1 MKKLLLLLLSLFF
14 VNPPAVLADE
24 FSYNEK
30 SLRNF
35 EVLDMSIGDN
45 LLDFMPEV
53 DIFYGIEKY
62 KSSNRYSHLKE
73 PDKFFEIT
81 VPKQEHELYDGAT
94 VFIKNTMP
102 RDYTIQGIRGYRYY
116 IEDFD
121 ACIKKRNQIAEILT
135 NFFPDAETGSLID
148 EDNEGITDTFSIG
161 YPAKNR
167 IIDVFCTD
175 LEETYRLEN
184 NFKEGLTFVVRNKEF
199 SDWVLDYK

>member
-1 MKKLLLLLLSLFF
+1 MKKLLLILLLSTSQITF
-14 VNPPAVLADE
+14 ADE
-24 FSYNEK
+24 YTYEEE

-35 EVLDMSIGDN
+35 EVLGMSIGDS

-53 DIFYGIEKY
+53 DILYGIEQHINL
-62 KSSNRYSHLKE
+62 NRYSYLKE
-73 PDKFFEIT
+73 PNKFLEIT
-81 VPKQEHELYDGAT
+81 VPKQEHELYDGAV
-94 VFIKNTMP
+94 VFIKNTIP
-102 RDYTIQGIRGYRYY
+102 KDYTIQGIRGSRYY

-121 ACIKKRNQIAEILT
+121 TCIKKRNQIAEILT

-167 IIDVFCTD
+167 IIDVFCSD
-175 LEETYRLEN
+175 LEETYRLKN

-199 SDWVLDYK
+199 SDWALDYK

>member
-1 MKKLLLLLLSLFF
+1 MKKLLLILLLSISQITS
-14 VNPPAVLADE
+14 ADE
-24 FSYNEK
+24 YSYNEE

-35 EVLDMSIGDN
+35 EVLGMSIGDN

-81 VPKQEHELYDGAT
+81 VPKQEHELYDGAD
-94 VFIKNTMP
+94 VFIKNTTTK
-102 RDYTIQGIRGYRYY
+102 DYSIQGIRGYRYY

-135 NFFPDAETGSLID
+135 NFFPDVKNGSLIT
-148 EDNEGITDTFSIG
+148 EDKNKITDNFSIG
-161 YPAKNR
+161 NSER
-167 IIDVFCTD
+167 IIDVNCID
-175 LEETYRLEN
+175 LEETYRLKN
-184 NFKEGLTFVVRNKEF
+184 NFKEGLEFVIRNKEF
-199 SDWVLDYK
+199 SDWALDYK

>member
-1 MKKLLLLLLSLFF
+1 MKKLPLLLSLLFF
-14 VNPPAVLADE
+14 LNSPVVSADE
-24 FSYNEK
+24 FSYNEE

-45 LLDFMPEV
+45 LLDFLPEV
-53 DIFYGIEKY
+53 DIFYGIEQHIN
-62 KSSNRYSHLKE
+62 SNRYSNHKE
-73 PDKFFEIT
+73 PNKFLEIT
-81 VPKQEHELYDGAT
+81 VPKEDYLYNGAT
-94 VFIKNTMP
+94 VFIKNTIP
-102 RDYTIQGIRGYRYY
+102 RDYTIYGLRGYRYY

-121 ACIKKRNQIAEILT
+121 ACIKRRNQIVAILT
-135 NFFPDAETGSLID
+135 DFFPDAETGSGVY
-148 EDNEGITDTFSIG
+148 EDNKSITDTFSIG

-199 SDWVLDYK
+199 SDWALDYK